1 MPPLKLSPNPLIVCY
16 EIYYTDITHATHIT
30 RAVTLRDLTCNRC
43 DLWGRAPPP
52 DLLVRESI
60 TVREELGPRESVVW
74 DVARSS
80 GDQVVCHAV
89 YQWELLISNEEY
101 RRVPNQSSWTFWKIS
116 REATPI
122 LLLEEKYLV
131 QQTLKCHRLNFWL
144 CRRGKAFNPPPLF
157 FGLSRFLGWV
167 CLPLLSKTMLRA

>member
-1 MPPLKLSPNPLIVCY
+1 MFISGTNYPIPQGPLLLPKVNPRTQNPIQIFVPPLKLSPNPLIVCY
-16 EIYYTDITHATHIT
+16 EIYYTDITHATHLT
-30 RAVTLRDLTCNRC
+30 RAVTLRDLTRNRC

-89 YQWELLISNEEY
+89 YQ
-101 RRVPNQSSWTFWKIS
+101 
-116 REATPI
+116 
-122 LLLEEKYLV
+122 
-131 QQTLKCHRLNFWL
+131 
-144 CRRGKAFNPPPLF
+144 
-157 FGLSRFLGWV
+157 
-167 CLPLLSKTMLRA
+167 

>member
-1 MPPLKLSPNPLIVCY
+1 MFISGTNYPIPQGPLLLPKVNARTQNPIQIFVPPLKLSPNPLIVCY
-16 EIYYTDITHATHIT
+16 EIYYTDITHATHLT
-30 RAVTLRDLTCNRC
+30 RAVTLRDLTRNGC

-89 YQWELLISNEEY
+89 YQ
-101 RRVPNQSSWTFWKIS
+101 
-116 REATPI
+116 
-122 LLLEEKYLV
+122 
-131 QQTLKCHRLNFWL
+131 
-144 CRRGKAFNPPPLF
+144 
-157 FGLSRFLGWV
+157 
-167 CLPLLSKTMLRA
+167 

>member
-89 YQWELLISNEEY
+89 YQ
-101 RRVPNQSSWTFWKIS
+101 
-116 REATPI
+116 
-122 LLLEEKYLV
+122 
-131 QQTLKCHRLNFWL
+131 
-144 CRRGKAFNPPPLF
+144 
-157 FGLSRFLGWV
+157 
-167 CLPLLSKTMLRA
+167 

>member
-1 MPPLKLSPNPLIVCY
+1 MFISGTNYPIPQGPLLLPKVNPRPKSNLNLCATSQIIPNPLIVCY
-16 EIYYTDITHATHIT
+16 EIYYTDITHATHLP

-89 YQWELLISNEEY
+89 YQ
-101 RRVPNQSSWTFWKIS
+101 
-116 REATPI
+116 
-122 LLLEEKYLV
+122 
-131 QQTLKCHRLNFWL
+131 
-144 CRRGKAFNPPPLF
+144 
-157 FGLSRFLGWV
+157 
-167 CLPLLSKTMLRA
+167 

>member
-16 EIYYTDITHATHIT
+16 EIYIYYTDITHATHLT
-30 RAVTLRDLTCNRC
+30 RAVTLRDLTC

-89 YQWELLISNEEY
+89 YQ
-101 RRVPNQSSWTFWKIS
+101 
-116 REATPI
+116 
-122 LLLEEKYLV
+122 
-131 QQTLKCHRLNFWL
+131 
-144 CRRGKAFNPPPLF
+144 
-157 FGLSRFLGWV
+157 
-167 CLPLLSKTMLRA
+167 